1 MLNLDFYHQILKISY
16 DDKQS
21 FIYLMQTNVYFLMQN
36 LLDTEF
42 VTVSW
47 EYQLCQLKIQIF
59 NIVGFIMID

>member
-16 DDKQS
+16 DNIHS
-21 FIYLMQTNVYFLMQN
+21 FIYLMQINVYFLIMKN

-47 EYQLCQLKIQIF
+47 EYQLCQLKSTDI
-59 NIVGFIMID
+59 